1 MIDDLVRD
9 PAGAVQMLLLMV
21 PGLLLAVTVHEVAHG
36 WVADRL
42 GDPTARLAGRLTLNP
57 LPHIDPLGA
66 LAFVLAGFGWARPVP
81 VDARN
86 LRRPVRDMACVAV
99 AGPLSNFALAFVGL
113 VLLVLTS
120 RLVESPFVARPVAGM
135 LRYVYTFN
143 LGLAIFNLIP
153 LPPLDGGHFLPYF
166 FPRRSL
172 AAPGAAG
179 AVRPAHPPAARLL
192 RRHPLHRRA
201 PLRPGQRP
209 LPHGAARA
217 PLGRR
222 RPPPGA
228 VGPGKHERARISR
241 SGPFVVKAPATTYSP
256 APLPAQYHRPWRA

>member
-1 MIDDLVRD
+1 MIDDLLRD

-36 WVADRL
+36 WVAERL

-81 VDARN
+81 VNARN
-86 LRRPVRDMACVAV
+86 LRRPIRDMACVAA
-99 AGPLSNFALAFVGL
+99 AGPLSNFALAFLGL
-113 VLLVLTS
+113 VVLVLTS
-120 RLVESPFVARPVAGM
+120 RLVDAPFVARPVAGM

-166 FPRRSL
+166 FPRRSWPL
-172 AAPGAAG
+172 L
-179 AVRPAHPPAARLL
+179 ARLEQYG
-192 RRHPLHRRA
+192 PLI
-201 PLRPGQRP
+201 L
-209 LPHGAARA
+209 LLLVFSGATRYI
-217 PLGRR
+217 
-222 RPPPGA
+222 
-228 VGPGKHERARISR
+228 VGPLFGLVNALYLTALRA
-241 SGPFVVKAPATTYSP
+241 
-256 APLPAQYHRPWRA
+256 LL

>member
-36 WVADRL
+36 WVAERL

-86 LRRPVRDMACVAV
+86 LRRPVRDMACVAA

-120 RLVESPFVARPVAGM
+120 RFVESPFVARPVAGM

-166 FPRRSL
+166 FPRRSWPL
-172 AAPGAAG
+172 L
-179 AVRPAHPPAARLL
+179 ARLEQYG
-192 RRHPLHRRA
+192 PLI
-201 PLRPGQRP
+201 L
-209 LPHGAARA
+209 LLLVFSGATRYI
-217 PLGRR
+217 
-222 RPPPGA
+222 
-228 VGPGKHERARISR
+228 VGPLFGLVNALYLTALRAL
-241 SGPFVVKAPATTYSP
+241 F
-256 APLPAQYHRPWRA
+256 